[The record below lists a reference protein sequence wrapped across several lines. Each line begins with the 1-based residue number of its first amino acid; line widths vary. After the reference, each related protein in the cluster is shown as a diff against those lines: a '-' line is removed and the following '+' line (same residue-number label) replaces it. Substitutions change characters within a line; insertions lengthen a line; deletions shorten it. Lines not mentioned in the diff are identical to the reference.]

1 MVIVFTG
8 LYAIPDTEASNLKY
22 DGSDIVTIPP
32 IVVNN
37 IEAIFAEHHDWL
49 RARLRRSIGDAFA
62 ADDVAAET
70 FAQLLATPLSHH
82 IREPKALLTTVSQ
95 RIVYEIWRRRDLEQA
110 CLQALAHFRSEEYV
124 GSPEDHMLLLEA
136 LRAMDRALAG
146 LSSRECAA
154 FLLYKLDDLTYP
166 EIALQLEIS
175 ASVARRYVAKGLL
188 HCYKACSF
196 APLA

>member
-1 MVIVFTG
+1 MTSSSID
-8 LYAIPDTEASNLKY
+8 A
-22 DGSDIVTIPP
+22 
-32 IVVNN
+32 NN
-37 IEAIFAEHHDWL
+37 IEAIFVAHHSWL
-49 RARLRRSIGDAFA
+49 RARLRRSVGDGFA

-70 FAQLLATPLSHH
+70 FAQLLAAPLAQH
-82 IREPKALLTTVSQ
+82 IREPKALLTTISQ

-110 CLQALAHFRSEEYV
+110 CLQALEHSSSEQYAS
-124 GSPEDHMLLLEA
+124 SPEDQMLLLEA

-166 EIALQLEIS
+166 EIALQLGIS

-188 HCYKACSF
+188 QCYKACSF